1 MCDEILNHKE
11 KINLTFRKMNS
22 NINSLDLPVEK
33 MDKLFEQLSS
43 ATSKKAKEQIAKDIS
58 AKTGHQFSIA
68 NRYFEKNRNETEAYQ
83 HNDRTDNPLLG

>member
-1 MCDEILNHKE
+1 
-11 KINLTFRKMNS
+11 MNS

-68 NRYFEKNRNETEAYQ
+68 NRYFLCLMIRGDSSTAYQ
-83 HNDRTDNPLLG
+83 SAKNVCCGSIGHE